1 MYDAAARTYKQC
13 ASASEGTCSQ
23 WGAACAPAS
32 RCMFDPADGLHHHC
46 EQPNAGGCAKY
57 GALCSP

>member
-1 MYDAAARTYKQC
+1 
-13 ASASEGTCSQ
+13 
-23 WGAACAPAS
+23 
-32 RCMFDPADGLHHHC
+32 MFDPADGLHHHC